1 MACCEEITMNDV
13 LFQNYWDKI
22 YPMLS
27 DLMCNAENYEVF
39 GNQDGATES
48 YDMMNDLWYMFV
60 YGQIAFYEQQ
70 LKLKN
75 IYPET
80 ATDCPDKLPTMK
92 EIWDQF
98 GFECMTEYFKCNHG
112 IDMKGILSS
121 VFGLGTSIGKGI
133 DYMRIENN
141 DDCIPPFKIV

>member
-1 MACCEEITMNDV
+1 MNDV
-13 LFQNYWDKI
+13 LFQTYWDKI

-75 IYPET
+75 NPSIRFERQN
-80 ATDCPDKLPTMK
+80 AT
-92 EIWDQF
+92 
-98 GFECMTEYFKCNHG
+98 HG
-112 IDMKGILSS
+112 
-121 VFGLGTSIGKGI
+121 
-133 DYMRIENN
+133 R
-141 DDCIPPFKIV
+141 PFRCGSG